1 MFSNLSSVTL
11 TRKAKR
17 STVILY
23 TITKHTAILS
33 FDCCEISKEPSF
45 LKKLTQ
51 LDAVNVHNLWYFGD
65 FELLP
70 KLVTTEFFGIP
81 EDERSCD
88 LLVGHNINMT
98 PEK

>member
-1 MFSNLSSVTL
+1 MLLMF
-11 TRKAKR
+11 
-17 STVILY
+17 I
-23 TITKHTAILS
+23 ICGI
-33 FDCCEISKEPSF
+33 
-45 LKKLTQ
+45 
-51 LDAVNVHNLWYFGD
+51 FGD

-98 PEK
+98 PEKWEVGNC